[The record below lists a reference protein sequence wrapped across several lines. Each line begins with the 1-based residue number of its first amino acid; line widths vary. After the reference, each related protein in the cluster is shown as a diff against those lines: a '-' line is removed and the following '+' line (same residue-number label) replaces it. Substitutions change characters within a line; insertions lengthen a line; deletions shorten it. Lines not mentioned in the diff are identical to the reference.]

1 MKTNKFIQRLL
12 LIGSLAVIA
21 VPWNVYAAD
30 TGETIH
36 SGTIDTSDYCLTVH
50 NVTIGMKEIGT
61 YADAQ
66 EIQNA
71 IIKAADPIII
81 VRTGWQTLPL
91 DQLTYDFSQFQ
102 TVPSE
107 TGYPVSVIAP
117 AIKLTKPSTI
127 TFTVKVLDD
136 VDHFAAIHITGIPDI
151 KVNLTQD
158 PYITLAEL
166 PTMTKEGFDFLGWYT
181 DEALTQPFLL
191 VKDGNTVKQKVS
203 GDITLYPMW
212 QELPK
217 PTPTPTPVPTPDPT
231 PDPTPEPTPVPT
243 PVPEP
248 VIEPEPVIPAPPVP
262 EELPPTP
269 SPTPSPTLLPSP
281 SSTPS
286 QQITPEPSQEENGE
300 DKSMVIPVY
309 EYCILAGLLSAAVGL
324 SGTLFSDVNVLKWYE
339 KKNRGI

>member
-1 MKTNKFIQRLL
+1 MKITKFIHRLL

-21 VPWNVYAAD
+21 VPWNVYAAQ

-36 SGTIDTSDYCLTVH
+36 SSTYDTSDYCLTVH

-71 IIKAADPIII
+71 IIQAADPIII
-81 VRTGWQTLPL
+81 VRTGWTTLPL
-91 DQLTYDFSQFQ
+91 DKLTYDFSQFQ
-102 TVPSE
+102 AVPSE

-127 TFTVKVLDD
+127 TFTVKVVDD
-136 VDHFAAIHITGIPDI
+136 ADHFALIHITGIPDI

-166 PTMTKEGFDFLGWYT
+166 PSMTKEGFDFIGWYT
-181 DEALTQPFLL
+181 DEKLTQPFLL

-203 GDITLYPMW
+203 GDMTLYPKW
-212 QELPK
+212 QELLK
-217 PTPTPTPVPTPDPT
+217 PTPTPTPAPSPTPV
-231 PDPTPEPTPVPT
+231 PTPEPTPIPT

-248 VIEPEPVIPAPPVP
+248 VIEPAPVIPAPPVP

-269 SPTPSPTLLPSP
+269 SMTPAPTLPPSP

-286 QQITPEPSQEENGE
+286 QQVAPEPSQEENAE
-300 DKSMVIPVY
+300 DKNMAIPVY
-309 EYCILAGLLSAAVGL
+309 EYYILAGLLSAAAGL

-339 KKNRGI
+339 KKTRGI

>member
-1 MKTNKFIQRLL
+1 MKITKFIHRLL
-12 LIGSLAVIA
+12 LIGSLAVIV
-21 VPWNVYAAD
+21 VPWNVYAAQ

-36 SGTIDTSDYCLTVH
+36 SSTYDTSDYCLTVH

-71 IIKAADPIII
+71 IIQAADPIII
-81 VRTGWQTLPL
+81 VRTGWTTLPL
-91 DQLTYDFSQFQ
+91 DKLTYDFSQFQ
-102 TVPSE
+102 AVPSE

-127 TFTVKVLDD
+127 TFTVKVVDD
-136 VDHFAAIHITGIPDI
+136 ADHFALIHITGIPDI

-158 PYITLAEL
+158 PYIILAEL
-166 PTMTKEGFDFLGWYT
+166 PSMTKEGFDFIGWYT
-181 DEALTQPFLL
+181 DEKLTQPFLL

-203 GDITLYPMW
+203 GDMTLYPKW

-217 PTPTPTPVPTPDPT
+217 PTPTPTPVPT

-248 VIEPEPVIPAPPVP
+248 VIEPAPVIPAPPVP

-269 SPTPSPTLLPSP
+269 SMTPAPTLPPSP

-286 QQITPEPSQEENGE
+286 QQVAPEPSQEENAE
-300 DKSMVIPVY
+300 DKNMAIPVY
-309 EYCILAGLLSAAVGL
+309 EYYILAGLLSAAAGL

-339 KKNRGI
+339 KKTRGI